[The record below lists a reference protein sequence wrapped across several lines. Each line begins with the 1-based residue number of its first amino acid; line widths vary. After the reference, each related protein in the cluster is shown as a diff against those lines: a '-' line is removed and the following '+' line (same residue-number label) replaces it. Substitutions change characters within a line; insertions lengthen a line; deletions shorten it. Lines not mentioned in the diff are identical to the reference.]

1 MAQSYWSFETKFY
14 FQILSKTDGWNLSHK
29 LENRNFQSQTQ
40 WILYCSTWRK
50 AKVLNLNKIH
60 DFLCFKFQLQLYF
73 TRINSLFQLYDKV
86 SVVKLPLSCILCNFA
101 NFFITKIE
109 YFMSF
114 LENCYYFPG
123 NNLESGHIKSFRQNT
138 KPFSR

>member
-86 SVVKLPLSCILCNFA
+86 SVVKLPLSCATLLIFLLQRLNILCH
-101 NFFITKIE
+101 
-109 YFMSF
+109 F
-114 LENCYYFPG
+114 LRTVTIFLG

>member
-73 TRINSLFQLYDKV
+73 TRIKSLFQLYDKV
-86 SVVKLPLSCILCNFA
+86 SVVKLPLSCATLLIFLLQRLNILCH
-101 NFFITKIE
+101 
-109 YFMSF
+109 F
-114 LENCYYFPG
+114 LRTATIFPG